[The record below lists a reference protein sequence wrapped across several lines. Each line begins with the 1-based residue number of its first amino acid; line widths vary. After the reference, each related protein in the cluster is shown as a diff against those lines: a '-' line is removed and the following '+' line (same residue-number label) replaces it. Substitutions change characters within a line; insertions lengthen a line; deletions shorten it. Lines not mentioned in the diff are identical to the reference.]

1 MAALALLFGLF
12 LLVVL
17 GLLALGAIMA
27 ALQGITLAMDA
38 DKTVAVL
45 SVVLIFPVV
54 IYGVVY
60 WITGNNLPQKFMD
73 DLREKQRKDSGQ
85 ADQPEPEDHP
95 PINVSV
101 GAGGGDNHDNVD
113 HRLAPPA
120 DKK

>member
-60 WITGNNLPQKFMD
+60 WIT
-73 DLREKQRKDSGQ
+73 
-85 ADQPEPEDHP
+85 
-95 PINVSV
+95 
-101 GAGGGDNHDNVD
+101 VD
-113 HRLAPPA
+113 
-120 DKK
+120 